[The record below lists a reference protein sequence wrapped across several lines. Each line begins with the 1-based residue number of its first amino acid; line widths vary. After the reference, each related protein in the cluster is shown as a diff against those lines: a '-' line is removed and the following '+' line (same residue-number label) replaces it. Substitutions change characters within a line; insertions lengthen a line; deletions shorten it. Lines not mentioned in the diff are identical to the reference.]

1 MAINKETGREDPFVI
16 VGLCLFVPALLFFM
30 MWLVGS
36 HKIVAASAPMAYQL
50 SKLWLIF
57 PGGRE
62 MVLKLAE
69 GGREF
74 MGNPRAVTFSDWL
87 LFINLCLKPLAR
99 ICGFIVLLT
108 AIPMAL
114 LSDRKNLFRR
124 LSPTQ
129 LMGELSQVFTGVIPV
144 MHLRMKL
151 VADELPLWRR
161 QTFPHEFLEKEKTF
175 DGRRLLRD
183 GEIQQEALRDRLIG
197 IDPKKVINGKAVSLS
212 LGRQIVNL
220 AQDRERLKQICFP
233 DRMSDVGKVLYALL
247 VAHAYGGSQGIKDYR
262 KAVDELNRSC
272 AGESN
277 GRANLS
283 VAQWI
288 FDKYRENAD
297 GRNLFAVHH
306 WEYTYLVELLK
317 QAKKQGKCGH
327 TSFMWVKP
335 MNRVLF
341 YALNQ
346 VGRWVP
352 HAESAAVFDH
362 HAAEQLAARNGLVF
376 MKPVDGRWVS
386 TVWVGC
392 AVEGFTNE
400 WARWSACVDDNV
412 DLWNTD
418 RQWKL
423 LSRMDLSVP
432 SAVVP
437 EGAAAAQVL
446 KASAFDTS
454 QQEARSEEEKA
465 RRTVERDAAVS
476 EFIGSGGGAPGG
488 AGGFQMM

>member
-1 MAINKETGREDPFVI
+1 MAINKDTGREDPFVI
-16 VGLCLFVPALLFFM
+16 LGLCIFVPALLFFM

-36 HKIVAASAPMAYQL
+36 HKIVVATAPAAYQL

-74 MGNPRAVTFSDWL
+74 MADPKAVKFGDWL
-87 LFINLCLKPLAR
+87 LFINLSLKPLAR
-99 ICGFIVLLT
+99 VCGALVLLT

-114 LSDRKNLFRR
+114 FSDRKNLFRR
-124 LSPTQ
+124 LNPTQ

-151 VADELPLWRR
+151 VANELPLWRR
-161 QTFPHEFLEKEKTF
+161 QTFPHEFLETEKTY

-183 GEIQQEALRDRLIG
+183 GEIQHEALRDRLIG
-197 IDPKKVINGKAVSLS
+197 IDPKKLINGKAVSIS
-212 LGRQIVNL
+212 LGRQIVSL
-220 AQDRERLKQICFP
+220 AQDRERLKSICFP
-233 DRMSDVGKVLYALL
+233 DRMSDVGKVLFALL
-247 VAHAYGGSQGIKDYR
+247 VAHAYGGSQGIKDYK

-272 AGESN
+272 AGEAN

-288 FDKYRENAD
+288 YTKYRENAD
-297 GRNLFAVHH
+297 ARNLFAVHH
-306 WEYTYLVELLK
+306 WEYTYLIELLK
-317 QAKKQGKCGH
+317 LAKKQGKCGH
-327 TSFMWVKP
+327 TSFMWLKP

-352 HAESAAVFDH
+352 HAESAAAFDH
-362 HAAEQLAARNGLVF
+362 HAAEQLAARNGVVF
-376 MKPVDGRWVS
+376 LKQSEGRWLT

-392 AVEGFTNE
+392 AVEGFVNE
-400 WARWSACVDDNV
+400 WARWSACVDDGIDPWAN
-412 DLWNTD
+412 D

-423 LSRMDLSVP
+423 LSNMDLSIAPAPVP
-432 SAVVP
+432 QG
-437 EGAAAAQVL
+437 EAAKQVL
-446 KASAFDTS
+446 QASSFDAT
-454 QQEARSEEEKA
+454 QQEARVEEDKA
-465 RRTVERDAAVS
+465 RRMQEKSAVVS
-476 EFIGSGGGAPGG
+476 EFVGSGAAGAG